1 MYKFSAIPVKTP
13 MALFKKLKQIILKC
27 VWKRRR
33 PWIAKVILQMK
44 NKHGGITF
52 SGFKEHYKTTVIETV

>member
-1 MYKFSAIPVKTP
+1 MERHTVLIDWKINIVKMTILLKEMYKFSAIPVKTP

-33 PWIAKVILQMK
+33 P
-44 NKHGGITF
+44 
-52 SGFKEHYKTTVIETV
+52 